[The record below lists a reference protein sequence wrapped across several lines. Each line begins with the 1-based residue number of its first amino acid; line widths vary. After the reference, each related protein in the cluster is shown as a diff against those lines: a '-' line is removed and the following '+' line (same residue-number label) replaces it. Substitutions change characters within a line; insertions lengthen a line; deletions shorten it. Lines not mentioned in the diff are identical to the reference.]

1 MQPIQNL
8 TIISNPWGDMSHDF
22 KNERHCGE
30 ILDDKSV
37 NHVLL
42 IKDYD
47 HLIGKNGLNHDWRHE
62 DHLREHMSIQ
72 NTIHNSTVKK

>member
-1 MQPIQNL
+1 
-8 TIISNPWGDMSHDF
+8 MSHDL

-47 HLIGKNGLNHDWRHE
+47 HLIGKNGLNHDWRHK
-62 DHLREHMSIQ
+62 DHLREHVSIQ
-72 NTIHNSTVKK
+72 KTIHYFYVGFYTQS